1 MKEME
6 QQLSRLELQNAQL
19 LGESNKQ
26 AIEKEELIHQV
37 NEMIYQLRRFELFL
51 FFFFFFP
58 QILKN
63 FIN

>member
-1 MKEME
+1 ME

-51 FFFFFFP
+51 FFFFFS
-58 QILKN
+58 LKY
-63 FIN
+63 